1 MATLRDSLLPVL
13 QRFRDLSV
21 DLGVRQYQIWL
32 RKVTW
37 SGSRVGQGTS
47 TTTDTY
53 LGKPKFRRVSSED
66 IVAGSVMN
74 EQMFEVGP
82 FTPSHSQPVSTPD
95 TLAVTPEMLSPAQT
109 GTPTEIHFVV
119 KGPGLPANGALF
131 ERVKDSTERPFRY
144 TVTIKSI
151 GRAA

>member
-21 DLGVRQYQIWL
+21 GLGVRQYQVWL
-32 RKVTW
+32 RKITW
-37 SGSRVGQGTS
+37 TGARVGLGDA

-53 LGKPKFRRVSSED
+53 LGKPKFRRVSAED

-74 EQMFEVGP
+74 EQMFEIGP

-95 TLAVTPEMLSPAQT
+95 TLAVTPFELSPQQT
-109 GTPTEIHFVV
+109 GTPTEIYFVV
-119 KGPGLPANGALF
+119 KGPGLPTAGALF
-131 ERVKDSTERPFRY
+131 ERVEDSVERPFRY
-144 TVTIKSI
+144 TVTIKSV
-151 GRAA
+151 GRGA

>member
-1 MATLRDSLLPVL
+1 MATLRDSLLPDL
-13 QRFRDLSV
+13 QNFRDLSV
-21 DLGVRQYQIWL
+21 EFGVRLYQVWL

-37 SGSRVGQGTS
+37 SGSRVGQGTA

-74 EQMFEVGP
+74 EQMFEIGP

-95 TLAVTPEMLSPAQT
+95 TLALTPFDLSPQQT
-109 GTPTEIHFVV
+109 GTPTEIHFIV
-119 KGPGLPANGALF
+119 KGPGLPTNGALF

-151 GRAA
+151 GRAV